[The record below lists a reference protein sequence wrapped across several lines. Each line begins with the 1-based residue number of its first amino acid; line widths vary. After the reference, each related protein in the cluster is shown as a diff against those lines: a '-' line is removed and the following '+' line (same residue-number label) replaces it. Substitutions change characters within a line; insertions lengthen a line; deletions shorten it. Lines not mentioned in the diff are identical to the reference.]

1 MHDADLERRALLKL
15 LGGCAAAGLAGCAAR
30 ETPHDGLIRLFGLD
44 GDERAWLAA
53 LAAPEQRELYDLLTG
68 PDPANARAVRLTAKL
83 LGGRSRLF
91 AFVGY
96 PPVQD
101 RRSVCDGLIR
111 E

>member
-1 MHDADLERRALLKL
+1 MHDADLDRRALLQL
-15 LGGCAAAGLAGCAAR
+15 LGGCAAAGLAGCAAL
-30 ETPHDGLIRLFGLD
+30 ETPPDGLIRLFGLE
-44 GDERAWLAA
+44 GDERAWVAA
-53 LAAPEQRELYDLLTG
+53 LAEAEQRELYDLLTG
-68 PDPANARAVRLTAKL
+68 PDPAHARAVRLTAKL
-83 LGGRSRLF
+83 LGGRSRVF

>member
-1 MHDADLERRALLKL
+1 MHDADLDRRALLKL
-15 LGGCAAAGLAGCAAR
+15 VGGCAAAGLAGCAAR
-30 ETPHDGLIRLFGLD
+30 ETPHDGLTRLFGLEEE
-44 GDERAWLAA
+44 ERTWVTA
-53 LAAPEQRELYDLLTG
+53 LAPAEQRELYDLLTG
-68 PDPANARAVRLTAKL
+68 PDPAHARAVRLTAKL

>member
-1 MHDADLERRALLKL
+1 MQDADLDRRALLML
-15 LGGCAAAGLAGCAAR
+15 IGGCAAAGLAGCATTEA
-30 ETPHDGLIRLFGLD
+30 PDDGLVRLFDLQP
-44 GDERAWLAA
+44 DERKWVATLSDT
-53 LAAPEQRELYDLLTG
+53 EQRELYDLLSG
-68 PDPANARAVRLTAKL
+68 SDPADARAVRLTAKL
-83 LGGRSRLF
+83 LGGRSRVF

>member
-1 MHDADLERRALLKL
+1 MQDADLDRRALLKL
-15 LGGCAAAGLAGCAAR
+15 LAGCTAGGLAGCAAD
-30 ETPHDGLIRLFGLD
+30 ETPREGLVRLFDLGREEHGWVDTLSD
-44 GDERAWLAA
+44 A
-53 LAAPEQRELYDLLTG
+53 EQRELYQHLSG
-68 PDPANARAVRLTAKL
+68 SEPANARAIRLTAKL

-96 PPVQD
+96 PPVPD

>member
-1 MHDADLERRALLKL
+1 MYDADLERRALLKI

-30 ETPHDGLIRLFGLD
+30 ETPHDGLIRLFDLEGE
-44 GDERAWLAA
+44 ERAWLAA
-53 LAAPEQRELYDLLTG
+53 LPSTEQRELYDLLTG
-68 PDPANARAVRLTAKL
+68 PNPADARAVRLTAKL

-96 PPVQD
+96 PPVPD